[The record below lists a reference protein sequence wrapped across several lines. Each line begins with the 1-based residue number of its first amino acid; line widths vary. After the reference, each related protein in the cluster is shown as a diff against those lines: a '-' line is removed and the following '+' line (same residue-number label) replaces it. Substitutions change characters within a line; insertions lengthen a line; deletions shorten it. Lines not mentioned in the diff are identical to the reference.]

1 MTRFPDGLRRGAAA
15 CCLLSATLFGTVSL
29 GTKSLR
35 AQESPGEE
43 PITAEQRDRLFD
55 DLALR
60 AAEFEARNILKQ
72 VVRLAGPSV
81 VHIEAEKEETGRTTF
96 YGRSRMVEEAG
107 SGVIVQYR
115 NGTYVLTNRHV
126 IKDAKLSDITVH
138 LQDGRQLTPTTAR
151 FDEET
156 DIAVLG
162 VSDADLVPARVGDSS
177 ATEIG
182 DFVVA
187 MGSPFG
193 LSQSVTMGI
202 VSAKG
207 RWNLELGDGVKYQDF
222 LQTDAAIN
230 PGNSGGPLV
239 NLRGEVVGINTAIA
253 SNSGGNEGVGFSIPI
268 NVVMNVARQLIDE
281 GKVNRA
287 FLGVNL
293 DQDFGPAEATR
304 LGLGTSLG
312 ARVKSV
318 LPGSPA
324 ESAALLPGDVILRYD
339 GVRVQDDEHL
349 INIVKLTE
357 IGRTVPILLI
367 RDRKSL
373 VLSVELTDKPKV
385 QTTSQTTRP

>member
-1 MTRFPDGLRRGAAA
+1 MTRFSAGLRHGASV
-15 CCLLSATLFGTVSL
+15 CCLLSVALCGATAAV
-29 GTKSLR
+29 
-35 AQESPGEE
+35 AQEPSPDE
-43 PITAEQRDRLFD
+43 PLSVEQRDRLFD

-81 VHIEAEKEETGRTTF
+81 VHIEAEKEETGRATF
-96 YGRSRMVEEAG
+96 YGRSRMIEEAG

-115 NGTYVLTNRHV
+115 AGMYVLTNRHV

-138 LQDGRQLTPTTAR
+138 LADGRQLTPVTVR

-162 VSDADLVPARVGDSS
+162 ISDADLVAARVGNS
-177 ATEIG
+177 ASMEIG

-304 LGLGTSLG
+304 IGLGTSLG
-312 ARVKSV
+312 ARVRSV

-324 ESAALLPGDVILRYD
+324 EAAELRPGDVILRYD

-367 RDRKSL
+367 RDRKSM

-385 QTTSQTTRP
+385 QTTSQTTRPE

>member
-1 MTRFPDGLRRGAAA
+1 MRSSAHRVSRGIALWALAAVICFATSPAIAQDGFDEAL
-15 CCLLSATLFGTVSL
+15 T
-29 GTKSLR
+29 
-35 AQESPGEE
+35 P
-43 PITAEQRDRLFD
+43 EQRERAYD

-72 VVRLAGPSV
+72 VVKLAKPTV
-81 VHIEAEKEETGRTTF
+81 VHIEAEKQEEGRATF
-96 YGRSRMVEEAG
+96 YGRSRMIEEAG
-107 SGVIVQYR
+107 SGVIIQY
-115 NGTYVLTNRHV
+115 GQGFYVLTNRHV
-126 IKDAKLSDITVH
+126 VKDAKLANITVH
-138 LQDGRQLTPTTAR
+138 LFDGRQLTPQLLR

-162 VSDADLVPARVGDSS
+162 ISDSNLVAARIGNSGQ
-177 ATEIG
+177 TEIG

-230 PGNSGGPLV
+230 PGNSGGPLI

-253 SNSGGNEGVGFSIPI
+253 SNSGGNEGVGFSIPV
-268 NVVMNVARQLIDE
+268 NVVVNVARQLIE
-281 GKVNRA
+281 GGSVVRA

-293 DQDFGPAEATR
+293 DQDFGPEAAMQM
-304 LGLGTSLG
+304 GLGSALG

-318 LPGSPA
+318 LAGSPA
-324 ESAALLPGDVILRYD
+324 EGADLRPGDVIVRYD
-339 GVRVQDDEHL
+339 GVRVEDDEHL

-357 IGRTVPILLI
+357 IGRKVPVMLI
-367 RDRKSL
+367 RDRER
-373 VLSVELTDKPKV
+373 VVVSVEVTDKPKV
-385 QTTSQTTRP
+385 QTTSQTSP

>member
-1 MTRFPDGLRRGAAA
+1 MRQQRVGFGRVVAAGLLGLAICLAASA
-15 CCLLSATLFGTVSL
+15 ASAQDAGFDDPLSV
-29 GTKSLR
+29 
-35 AQESPGEE
+35 
-43 PITAEQRDRLFD
+43 EQRDRLYD

-72 VVRLAGPSV
+72 VVKLSKPTV
-81 VHIEAEKEETGRTTF
+81 VHIEAEKEESGRATF
-96 YGRSRMVEEAG
+96 YGRSRMIEEAG
-107 SGVIVQYR
+107 SGVIIQY
-115 NGTYVLTNRHV
+115 GQSYYVLTNRHV
-126 IKDAKLSDITVH
+126 IKDANLSDITVH
-138 LQDGRQLTPTTAR
+138 LSDGRQLTPQLAR

-162 VSDADLVPARVGDSS
+162 ISDANLVAARIGNSGQ
-177 ATEIG
+177 TEIG

-230 PGNSGGPLV
+230 PGNSGGPLI

-268 NVVMNVARQLIDE
+268 NVVVNVARQLIE
-281 GKVNRA
+281 GGSVVRA

-293 DQDFGPAEATR
+293 DQDFDPEEASR
-304 LGLGTSLG
+304 MGLGSALG

-318 LPGSPA
+318 LAGSPA
-324 ESAALLPGDVILRYD
+324 EVAELRPGDVIIRYD
-339 GVRVQDDEHL
+339 GVRVEDDEHL

-357 IGRTVPILLI
+357 IGRKVPITLI
-367 RDRKSL
+367 RDRERM
-373 VLSVELTDKPKV
+373 VVSVEVTDKPKV
-385 QTTSQTTRP
+385 QTTSQTSP

>member
-1 MTRFPDGLRRGAAA
+1 MTRFGAGLRRGIAA
-15 CCLLSATLFGTVSL
+15 CCLLSVSL
-29 GTKSLR
+29 CGATSAV
-35 AQESPGEE
+35 AQEPAPDE
-43 PITAEQRDRLFD
+43 PLSVEQRDRLFD

-81 VHIEAEKEETGRTTF
+81 VHIEAEKEETGRATF
-96 YGRSRMVEEAG
+96 YGRSRMIEEAG

-115 NGTYVLTNRHV
+115 SGMYVLTNRHV
-126 IKDAKLSDITVH
+126 IKDAKLSNITVH
-138 LQDGRQLTPTTAR
+138 LHDGRQLTPVTAR

-162 VSDADLVPARVGDSS
+162 ISDADLVPARVGNS
-177 ATEIG
+177 ASMEIG

-202 VSAKG
+202 ISAKG

-304 LGLGTSLG
+304 MGLGTSLG
-312 ARVKSV
+312 ARVRSV

-324 ESAALLPGDVILRYD
+324 EAAELRPGDVILRYD

-385 QTTSQTTRP
+385 QTTSQTTRPE

>member
-1 MTRFPDGLRRGAAA
+1 MRQQRAGVGRGVAVSLLSWAI
-15 CCLLSATLFGTVSL
+15 CLLATAAP
-29 GTKSLR
+29 
-35 AQESPGEE
+35 AQDAGLDDPL
-43 PITAEQRDRLFD
+43 TAEQRDRLYD

-72 VVRLAGPSV
+72 VVKLAKPTV
-81 VHIEAEKEETGRTTF
+81 VHIEAEKEESGRATF
-96 YGRSRMVEEAG
+96 YGRSRMIEEAG
-107 SGVIVQYR
+107 SGVIIQY
-115 NGTYVLTNRHV
+115 GQGYYVLTNRHV

-138 LQDGRQLTPTTAR
+138 LSDGRQLTPQLAR

-162 VSDADLVPARVGDSS
+162 ISDAELVAARIGNSGQ
-177 ATEIG
+177 TEIG

-202 VSAKG
+202 ISAKG

-230 PGNSGGPLV
+230 PGNSGGPLI

-268 NVVMNVARQLIDE
+268 NVVVNVARQLIE
-281 GKVNRA
+281 GGSVVRA

-293 DQDFGPAEATR
+293 DQDFGPEAASR
-304 LGLGTSLG
+304 LGLGSALG

-318 LPGSPA
+318 LVGSPA
-324 ESAALLPGDVILRYD
+324 EVAELRPGDVIIRYD
-339 GVRVQDDEHL
+339 GVRVEDDEHL

-357 IGRTVPILLI
+357 IGRKVPITLI
-367 RDRKSL
+367 RDRERM
-373 VLSVELTDKPKV
+373 VISVEVTDKPKV
-385 QTTSQTTRP
+385 QTTSQTSP